1 MKVYVVTIGNYSDY
15 RIEEVFLTKEK
26 AELYINAHKNDARY
40 YYDDDYNIEEYD
52 TFDDN
57 IYEEKDKKV
66 VTLQYDFVN
75 AFQPEQ
81 NYNVEIIN
89 LPIINNNNKIKEN
102 ICIHTDYYD
111 CRKIANLKFVKIVNS
126 DRAKT
131 KEQYEK
137 ILQDMVAET
146 KNMLF
151 EYDYVTKDNIR
162 EIVFSIEEALKQK
175 YL

>member
-1 MKVYVVTIGNYSDY
+1 MKIYVVTRGEYSNY

-26 AELYINAHKNDARY
+26 AKLYINAHRHDASY
-40 YYDDDYNIEEYD
+40 YYDEDYDIEEYD

-66 VTLQYDFVN
+66 ITLKY
-75 AFQPEQ
+75 ECGYGLGTH
-81 NYNVEIIN
+81 YNVEITN
-89 LPIINNNNKIKEN
+89 LPLINNSNKIIEG
-102 ICIHTDYYD
+102 ISIHTDYYD
-111 CRKIANLKFVKIVNS
+111 CRKISNLKLVKIINS
-126 DRAKT
+126 DRVKT
-131 KEQYEK
+131 REQYIK

-151 EYDYVTKDNIR
+151 EYDYVTKNNIG
-162 EIVFSIEEALKQK
+162 EVVTSIQKALEQK